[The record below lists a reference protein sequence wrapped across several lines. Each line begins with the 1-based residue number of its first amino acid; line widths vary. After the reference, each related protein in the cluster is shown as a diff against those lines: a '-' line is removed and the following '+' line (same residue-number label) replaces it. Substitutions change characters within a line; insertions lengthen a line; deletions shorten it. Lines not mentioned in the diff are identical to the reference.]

1 MYIGE
6 KIDFAYTGNIQEFVA
21 PDKGLYLLEAWG
33 ARGGYGYDTPMA
45 GQGGYSKGYVVL
57 DKNERIYI
65 VVGNVGAN
73 IAGNGQSNHA
83 AAGGFNGGGN
93 GYGGRSGD
101 YGGGG
106 GGATHF
112 ARSGDLLSNTP
123 LEDVFIIAGGG
134 GGGYRN
140 SGTWLYGGHG
150 GGLTSTGGLMYDAKN
165 RLPASTQTSGN
176 AYGQGGID
184 GQKYGGGGGG
194 GGLYGGAGSV
204 YCAGSGGS
212 GYIDGAKALTY
223 KGVEYVPET
232 TTGGNGA
239 AGKASITF
247 IAKGFRD
254 IYAYGVLL
262 SSIMAYGV
270 ELDDIRFP
278 EDLANASRVSYH
290 YDSIILRTRYIN
302 EGEDILHTDIE
313 MPTKEGYTFVGWAL
327 QPDSIDIVAEL
338 TAGTEPINLHA
349 IYLPNQLTVYNSG
362 VSRDDRFT
370 SGSYS
375 SSATATSNSA
385 SGPTA
390 YFDVNF
396 HAYQTGEINCSW
408 RMSGN
413 KGFGSY
419 YVNGVQNIVYAG
431 TYSMDNIKRNISNGS
446 NRVRCEAYADNGY
459 SISTS
464 FYVQSITL
472 SNPKPWV

>member
-6 KIDFAYTGNIQEFVA
+6 KINFAYTGGIQEFVA

-33 ARGGYGYDTPMA
+33 ARGGDGGALYGY
-45 GQGGYSKGYVVL
+45 GGYSKGYVVL

-65 VVGNVGAN
+65 VVGGAGGTIN
-73 IAGNGQSNHA
+73 GTGQSNRGI
-83 AAGGFNGGGN
+83 AGGYNGGGY
-93 GYGGRSGD
+93 GYGGNNGD
-101 YGGGG
+101 YAGSG

-112 ARSGDLLSNTP
+112 ARSGAILSSTP
-123 LEDVFIIAGGG
+123 LADVFIIAGGG
-134 GGGYRN
+134 GGGYRR
-140 SGTWLYGGHG
+140 SGTQCYGGNG
-150 GGLTSTGGLMYDAKN
+150 GGLTSGGGRQSDGSSIAG
-165 RLPASTQTSGN
+165 STQTSGGP
-176 AYGQGGID
+176 YGQGNSGHT
-184 GQKYGGGGGG
+184 YAGGGGGG
-194 GGLYGGAGSV
+194 GYFGGYASLYCGA
-204 YCAGSGGS
+204 SGGS

-254 IYAYGVLL
+254 IYAYGNLL
-262 SSIMAYGV
+262 NAIMAYGV

-327 QPDSIDIVAEL
+327 QPDSLDIVAEL
-338 TAGTEPINLHA
+338 TAGNEPINLHA
-349 IYLPNQLTVYNSG
+349 VYLPNQITVYNSG

-375 SSATATSNSA
+375 SSATANSNSA

-390 YFDVNF
+390 TFNVNF
-396 HAYQTGEINCSW
+396 HTYQTGEINCSW

-413 KGFGSY
+413 KGFGAY

-431 TYSMDNIKRNISNGS
+431 TYSMDNIKRNIANGS
-446 NRVRCEAYADNGY
+446 NRIRCEAYADNGY